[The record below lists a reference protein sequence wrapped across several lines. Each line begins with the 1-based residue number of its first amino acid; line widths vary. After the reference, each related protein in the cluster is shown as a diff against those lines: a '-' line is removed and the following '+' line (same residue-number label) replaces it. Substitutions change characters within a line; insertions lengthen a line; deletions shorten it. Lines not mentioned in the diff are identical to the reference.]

1 MEILG
6 ALSSSLFADTSMDK
20 LLANQSQQ
28 TSGGNTG
35 VGGGGG
41 GMLSHIQSN
50 NTTSI
55 SNLSV
60 CEVYACVVLQND
72 PSAASELKSFF
83 ASSSSHHASQTG
95 KKHLHVNIHCNM
107 VLYFL

>member
-35 VGGGGG
+35 VGGGG
-41 GMLSHIQSN
+41 SQIQSN
-50 NTTSI
+50 NTTSTST

>member
-1 MEILG
+1 
-6 ALSSSLFADTSMDK
+6 MDK
-20 LLANQSQQ
+20 LLANHSLQ

-35 VGGGGG
+35 LGGGG
-41 GMLSHIQSN
+41 GMLSKIQSN

-95 KKHLHVNIHCNM
+95 KKHLHVNIHCNI
-107 VLYFL
+107 YQR